1 MNEIMP
7 IELAPG
13 DHMPMSWAEYEEL
26 GPEVRGEYIAGEF
39 IMSPLPS
46 KRHQRACFR
55 LVELLTDVLPE
66 GVEVI
71 AGWGWKPGDDEFGPD
86 VMVFD
91 ETDEE
96 VRFTGTPY
104 LCVEVLSTDR
114 GADLVRKFARY
125 ADAGLPCYWVID
137 LAMPEIIVFGLGE
150 GGGYREVTRL
160 GGYETATLDIGPA
173 RVTLSPAE
181 LLG

>member
-7 IELAPG
+7 IDLAPG
-13 DHMPMSWAEYEEL
+13 DHIPMSWEEYESL
-26 GPEVRGEYIAGEF
+26 GPEIRGEYIAGEF

-46 KRHQRACFR
+46 GRHQDACLILADKLRSAVPAGIGVR
-55 LVELLTDVLPE
+55 LS
-66 GVEVI
+66 
-71 AGWGWKPGDDEFGPD
+71 WGWKPGDDEFGPD

-91 ETDEE
+91 RTDED
-96 VRFTGTPY
+96 VRYTGIPH
-104 LCVEVLSTDR
+104 LCIEVLSTDR

-125 ADAGLPCYWVID
+125 ADAGLSRYWVID
-137 LAMPEIIVFGLGE
+137 LDIPEIIVFELGE

-160 GGYETATLDIGPA
+160 GGDETATLDIGPA
-173 RVTLSPAE
+173 QVTLSPAE